1 MLAVT
6 TIPWVQLQ
14 ATTQL
19 SMRTQRINILP
30 ASHDQE
36 MKFCGS
42 RRRLLQFSTPNHT
55 RRNRACVNFKLV
67 SIDDL

>member
-36 MKFCGS
+36 MKFCEVGDAS
-42 RRRLLQFSTPNHT
+42 FNFQRQIT
-55 RRNRACVNFKLV
+55 RAATVHV
-67 SIDDL
+67 

>member
-1 MLAVT
+1 
-6 TIPWVQLQ
+6 
-14 ATTQL
+14 
-19 SMRTQRINILP
+19 MRTQRINILP